1 MMKKN
6 LLLIALS
13 AVLFVACKD
22 KSRLSISGKLANANA
37 SQKVFLYGMASNS
50 MVVLDSTNLS
60 KDGEFK
66 FVNTKQEAD
75 FFRVS
80 YGQNEYI
87 VIAKNGDEVK
97 IDADVNDPS
106 LTYKISG
113 GEDAAKLEEFN
124 TLKSNLQ
131 GKIFEVSKTF
141 EEKVAEG
148 PDRRD
153 ALLNELLPPYN
164 AAMKALNDGLIKFAM
179 DNSSS
184 LVSFYAISL
193 VNPIGNEEA
202 MLAYSNKVDD
212 KLKQNVAVKNFI
224 QKLDSQKKL
233 AIGQPAPEFTIN
245 SIDGSNIKLSDYR
258 GKYVLLDF
266 WASWCTPCREENP
279 NVVKAY
285 QSFKDKNFT
294 ILGISLD
301 KDKTAWS
308 NAIKADGLTWAH
320 AGELNDFEGSTVRLY
335 QVEAIPSSFLVDPS
349 GKIIAKNLRGE
360 ELQSFLSKTL
370 SK

>member
-1 MMKKN
+1 MKNK
-6 LLLIALS
+6 LVLIALS
-13 AVLFVACKD
+13 AVLFIACTD
-22 KSRLSISGKLANANA
+22 KTKLSISGKFSNTTSA
-37 SQKVFLYGMASNS
+37 QKVYLYGMASSS

-60 KDGEFK
+60 KDGEFE
-66 FVNTKQEAD
+66 FVNTKPEAD

-80 YGQNEYI
+80 YGEKEYV

-97 IDADVNDPS
+97 IEADLNDPQMA
-106 LTYKISG
+106 YKVSG
-113 GEDAAKLEEFN
+113 GEDAAKLQEFN
-124 TLKSNLQ
+124 TLKSSLQ
-131 GKIFEVSKTF
+131 AKVVEVSMAF
-141 EEKVAEG
+141 EEKVAAN
-148 PDRRD
+148 PDQRD
-153 ALLNELLPPYN
+153 AVLNELLPTYN
-164 AAMKALNDGLIKFAM
+164 AAIQSMNDGILKFAM
-179 DNSSS
+179 DNPKS

-202 MLAYSNKVDD
+202 MLAYGAKVDE
-212 KLKQNVAVKNFI
+212 KLKQNAAVKNFI

-233 AIGQPAPEFTIN
+233 AVGQPAPEFTIN
-245 SIDGSNIKLSDYR
+245 SLAGEPVKLSDYR

-285 QSFKDKNFT
+285 QTFKDKNFT

-301 KDKTAWS
+301 KDKAAWTQ
-308 NAIKADGLTWAH
+308 AIKADGLTWGH
-320 AGELNDFEGSTVRLY
+320 ASELSDFAGATVRLY
-335 QVEAIPSSFLVDPS
+335 QVEAIPSSFLLDPN

-370 SK
+370 SN